1 MLASLFPFDTGRIPI
16 DKNVLLHSAPAGL
29 PLEHI
34 KAMKMLSDLGKNM
47 KEGEK
52 GTLNLAKVDE
62 SEIDHVYA
70 LWGEPGLLQLQV
82 LAVSLSSAEFDH
94 FYGLVQS
101 TLRVGNMVDG
111 GKVQT
116 IAYDNATLPADRR
129 LARFTSNVLNP
140 SLSRKLYRA
149 GRHHGSLVYGLGG
162 PRILVSHPFQGIDRD
177 IYDMYPNTL
186 DVVTSLNI
194 RGYHGVFHFLD
205 YVGGLDY
212 EAAGFPAW
220 ALWFSVIASHS
231 DLVLFVK
238 EHEGEFGESQKLE
251 MSLTP
256 DRVRKKIVE
265 IPHSELSWAKKPEPT
280 EGLPTMYITEQG
292 MVSEEEWNEMEASH
306 ANPFIENYVGG
317 GFPTDRLVVLRD
329 DYAEEYPL
337 DFPVYDAKADI
348 STATI
353 RLPGG
358 RTVQAAGR
366 GAKAAGSRWKFW
378 KK

>member
-1 MLASLFPFDTGRIPI
+1 
-16 DKNVLLHSAPAGL
+16 
-29 PLEHI
+29 
-34 KAMKMLSDLGKNM
+34 
-47 KEGEK
+47 
-52 GTLNLAKVDE
+52 
-62 SEIDHVYA
+62 
-70 LWGEPGLLQLQV
+70 
-82 LAVSLSSAEFDH
+82 
-94 FYGLVQS
+94 
-101 TLRVGNMVDG
+101 
-111 GKVQT
+111 
-116 IAYDNATLPADRR
+116 
-129 LARFTSNVLNP
+129 
-140 SLSRKLYRA
+140 
-149 GRHHGSLVYGLGG
+149 
-162 PRILVSHPFQGIDRD
+162 
-177 IYDMYPNTL
+177 
-186 DVVTSLNI
+186 
-194 RGYHGVFHFLD
+194 
-205 YVGGLDY
+205 
-212 EAAGFPAW
+212 
-220 ALWFSVIASHS
+220 
-231 DLVLFVK
+231 LFVK